1 MKALI
6 LKNYTNEYGIT
17 SDLYVRVDALHTM
30 CGENVKGTRVA
41 INTSCWYDVSS
52 RTTKDSKPLIQNK
65 TWLVNDIPI
74 KDTENM
80 LQVGYQL
87 LKEHFKLNEI
97 TFEEDLNVY
106 DKKEEIIDTPTTLEE
121 LNSEEQK

>member
-1 MKALI
+1 MALI

-17 SDLYVRVDALHTM
+17 SDLYVRVDSLHTM
-30 CGENVKGTRVA
+30 FGENVKGTRVA
-41 INTSCWYDVSS
+41 INTSCWYDVSA
-52 RTTKDSKPLIQNK
+52 RTAKDSKPLIQNK

-97 TFEEDLNVY
+97 IFEEDLNVY
-106 DKKEEIIDTPTTLEE
+106 DKKEEIIDTHTTLEE

>member
-1 MKALI
+1 MALI
-6 LKNYTNEYGIT
+6 LKNYVNEYGIT
-17 SDLYVRVDALHTM
+17 SDLYVRVDSLHTM
-30 CGENVKGTRVA
+30 FGDDVKGTRVA

-74 KDTENM
+74 KNSENM
-80 LQVGYQL
+80 LQAGYQL
-87 LKEHFKLNEI
+87 LKNDFTKNGI
-97 TFEEDLNVY
+97 VFEEDLNVY

-121 LNSEEQK
+121 LNMEE